1 MYSTGSLKVEP
12 NASGENFRKLYKI
25 ANVEVK
31 RIKKKRLGRE
41 KMNKMEKKKKLK
53 SC

>member
-25 ANVEVK
+25 ANVDVK
-31 RIKKKRLGRE
+31 EEEIRKRE
-41 KMNKMEKKKKLK
+41 NE
-53 SC
+53 